1 MRRRGVGVGAVKR
14 KEKNKEAYEA
24 VGKRAAE
31 ENLSHISGMM
41 ETFKVSL
48 EEFARKH
55 KKDINQ
61 DPAFRQQFQVMCT
74 SIGVD
79 PLASNKGF
87 WAEVLGVG
95 DFYYELAVQ
104 IVEICLATRS
114 VNGGLMAL
122 PELVQR
128 LRKKGNR
135 KNRHAI
141 SNDDVRTATS
151 KLQVLGSG
159 FAVLDIGRTTMVVSV
174 PRELSSDHS
183 AVLRLAEASGSV
195 TEPRIQETLKW
206 DSSRSRGVLVELMQE
221 GMAWVDGDGAGPAM
235 GGGGGNPAY
244 FFPSLWRGERLLD
257 EDGASR

>member
-14 KEKNKEAYEA
+14 KEKNKEAFEA
-24 VGKRAAE
+24 VGKRVAE

-41 ETFKVSL
+41 ATFKGSL
-48 EEFARKH
+48 EEFARKY

-61 DPAFRQQFQVMCT
+61 DPAFRQQFQVMCA

-104 IVEICLATRS
+104 IVEVCLATRS

-122 PELVQR
+122 PELLQR
-128 LRKKGNR
+128 LRAKGNR
-135 KNRHAI
+135 KKRQEI
-141 SNDDVRTATS
+141 SADDVRRATS

-159 FAVLDIGRTTMVVSV
+159 FAVLEIGKTTMVVSV

-183 AVLRLAEASGSV
+183 AVLLLAEASGRI
-195 TEPRIQETLKW
+195 TEADISEKLQWEGG
-206 DSSRSRGVLVELMQE
+206 RSRRVLDELMQE

-235 GGGGGNPAY
+235 GGGGGRPAY
-244 FFPSLWRGERLLD
+244 FFPSLWQGERLLD
-257 EDGASR
+257 EGVGDG